1 MHPRSFIRQVAA
13 AGFSVLA
20 LATTLQAQAQAV
32 RPGSDVRAER
42 ASLPNGV
49 TKTTWADGLEHPWGL
64 ALLPS
69 GEALVTERP
78 GRLRVI
84 AKDGTLSAPVTGT
97 PQVDARGQGGLL
109 DVVLHP
115 DFARNQWVYL
125 SFSEPGQA
133 ARTNSTAVM
142 RGKLAQTSGTW
153 ALTETTVIFRQ
164 APKYASSLHFGSRMV
179 FDRDGALFVT
189 LGERSSRSVDAQ
201 DLGTHHGKVVRLTD
215 AGKPAPGN
223 PYAEAATQRTAKG
236 ALPEIY
242 SLGHRNPQGAAL
254 DPVNGELWVAEHGP
268 QGGDEINIVKRGQ
281 NYGWP
286 KFTYGEQYGGGKIGE
301 EASAPGYMPPLYSW
315 VPSVSPSGLAFYTSD
330 RIPEWNGSVLL
341 GALSGQ
347 ALIRLQRQGDRI
359 VKEDRYLSGEARVRN
374 VTVGPQGEVYLLTD
388 APRGQVIVLRPAG
401 G

>member
-1 MHPRSFIRQVAA
+1 MYPQTFIRNAA
-13 AGFSVLA
+13 KAGLGVMMLA
-20 LATTLQAQAQAV
+20 IATQAGAQAV

-42 ASLPNGV
+42 AELPKGV
-49 TKTTWADGLEHPWGL
+49 TMSTWADGLEHPWGL

-69 GEALVTERP
+69 GGALVTERP

-84 AKDGTLSAPVTGT
+84 AKDGSLSAPVTGV
-97 PQVDARGQGGLL
+97 PAVDARGQGGLL

-115 DFARNQWVYL
+115 DFVRNQWVYL
-125 SFSEPGQA
+125 SFSEPGESS
-133 ARTNSTAVM
+133 RTNSTAVV
-142 RGKLAQTSGTW
+142 RGKLVQQGGAW
-153 ALTETTVIFRQ
+153 ALSEPTVIFRQ
-164 APKYASSLHFGSRMV
+164 SPKYASSLHFGSRLV
-179 FDRDGALFVT
+179 FDREGALFVA

-215 AGKPAPGN
+215 AGKPSSGN
-223 PYAEAATQRTAKG
+223 PFADRKG

-254 DPVNGELWVAEHGP
+254 DPVTGALWVAEHGP
-268 QGGDEINIVKRGQ
+268 QGGDEINVIKRGQ

-286 KFTYGEQYGGGKIGE
+286 KYTYGEQYGGGKIGE
-301 EASAPGYMPPLYSW
+301 EASPAGFTAPLYSW

-330 RIPEWNGSVLL
+330 RIPAWKGSVLL

-347 ALIRLQRQGDRI
+347 ALIRLQRDGDRI
-359 VKEDRYLSGEARVRN
+359 VKEERYLSGDARIRN

-388 APRGQVIVLRPAG
+388 APRGQVRVLTPTG